1 MRRFMHV
8 ALPMLLIA
16 LLGISADAS
25 AAGLRGGG
33 GMRNGNGGGGGG
45 GGNGNG
51 NGNGNNN
58 RNNKEEMTEFR
69 WHSSFSE
76 ASSSA
81 RGNDAPVMVV
91 LRRPGNIDDSKL
103 IDKMASWPMAQELS
117 KESFS
122 ATKLSADSPEG
133 KALIARLKLKVMPA
147 IAWLDQYGN
156 AILGQGL
163 PDSVQPLA
171 AVAQGWKNTLAGIEK
186 FFKDHQARGEKYLN
200 NGKLREAY
208 LEFSVL
214 APFKGPLPE
223 AAKTAL
229 DKVKERWTQLLD
241 MAAAMPAESLSREA
255 IFKGLRRDTQG
266 LDFAAVLELAMQK
279 GGAAQIAAT
288 DKPVA
293 PAEEKSLSEVVSSRV
308 SISER
313 DNDDGALDY
322 RCLEGKSDERYKQVE
337 QMLKDAVVEYKKATA
352 DSADRGPARNELL
365 KSAHAKFEKSLTLL
379 DAAAAGKPSGDV
391 EKLMEKTSMLMY
403 GTLKYQT
410 L

>member
-1 MRRFMHV
+1 MNRLTN
-8 ALPMLLIA
+8 ATLPLLLIA
-16 LLGISADAS
+16 VLGLSANVF
-25 AAGLRGGG
+25 AAGAKAGGG
-33 GMRNGNGGGGGG
+33 GMRGGGGKGG
-45 GGNGNG
+45 LNNGR
-51 NGNGNNN
+51 NNN
-58 RNNKEEMTEFR
+58 NNNKENDSEFK
-69 WHSSFSE
+69 WFSSQSD
-76 ASSSA
+76 ATTSA
-81 RGNDAPVMVV
+81 KSADAPVMVV
-91 LRRPGNIDDSKL
+91 LRRPGNPDDTKM

-117 KESFS
+117 QESFS
-122 ATKLSADSPEG
+122 AMRLSADSPEG
-133 KALIARLKLKVMPA
+133 KSLLARLKIKTLPA

-156 AILGQGL
+156 AILGQAM
-163 PDSVQPLA
+163 PDNVQPIS
-171 AVAQGWKNTLAGIEK
+171 AVIQNWKNTLAGIEK

-200 NGKLREAY
+200 QSRLREAY
-208 LEFSVL
+208 QEFSIA

-223 AAKTAL
+223 AAKAAL

-241 MAAAMPAESLSREA
+241 LAAAMPAESVSRAA

-266 LDFAAVLELAMQK
+266 LDFGAVLELAIQN
-279 GGAAQIAAT
+279 GGTGKQVAAA
-288 DKPVA
+288 DKPG

-322 RCLEGKSDERYKQVE
+322 RCLEGKADERYKQVE

-352 DSADRGPARNELL
+352 ESMERGPARNELL

-379 DAAAAGKPSGDV
+379 ETASAGKPAGDV